1 MSPEIINIGNVIIE
15 IIIALLVLLTPIG
28 IVAGIIVIVTGNRKE
43 PKKKHLHTVLGIV
56 AIVAPIVLLFVILS
70 IWGLVRILT
79 NTVGA

>member
-43 PKKKHLHTVLGIV
+43 PKKKHLRTVLGIV
-56 AIVAPIVLLFVILS
+56 AIVA
-70 IWGLVRILT
+70 
-79 NTVGA
+79 A